1 MTTLAYRAGVLAA
14 DSLCR
19 VGDWNAPYAVE
30 KLFRMKDG
38 SVCGVCGNYTEALA
52 FLTWLNDGKKKDAR
66 PPLSGA
72 TVVQMTT
79 DSVVVHESEGC
90 YPVKGEFFG
99 AWGSGLPVALGALH
113 MRATAEEA
121 VRVAALVD
129 EGTGGAIVSMKVKA

>member
-1 MTTLAYRAGVLAA
+1 MTTIVYRAGVLAA

-52 FLTWLNDGKKKDAR
+52 FIAWLNDGKKKDVR
-66 PPLSGA
+66 PPLAGS
-72 TVVQMTT
+72 TVVQATA
-79 DSVVVHESEGC
+79 VGVIVHESEGC
-90 YPVKGEFFG
+90 YPVKGDFG

-113 MRATAEEA
+113 MGATAEEA
-121 VRVAALVD
+121 VNVAALVD
-129 EGTGGAIVSMKVKA
+129 EGTGGAIVSMKAKQ

>member
-52 FLTWLNDGKKKDAR
+52 FIAWLNDSKPKEDR
-66 PPLSGA
+66 PPLASA
-72 TVVQMTT
+72 TVVQMSATG
-79 DSVVVHESEGC
+79 VIVHESEGC
-90 YPVKGEFFG
+90 YPVKGEFG
-99 AWGSGLPVALGALH
+99 AWGSGMPVALGTLH

-121 VRVAALVD
+121 VKVASLVD
-129 EGTGGAIVSMKVKA
+129 EGTGGAIVSMKAKQ

>member
-19 VGDWNAPYAVE
+19 VGDWNAPYSIE

-38 SVCGVCGNYTEALA
+38 SVCGVCGNYTEAIA
-52 FLTWLNDGKKKDAR
+52 FINWLNAKKADSR
-66 PPLSGA
+66 PSLTGA
-72 TVVQMTT
+72 TVVQMTA
-79 DSVVVHESEGC
+79 DGVVVHESEGC
-90 YPVKGEFFG
+90 YPVKGEFG

-129 EGTGGAIVSMKVKA
+129 EGTGGAIVSMKAKQ